1 MYNALLKTGL
11 TIGSITDI
19 VKDAKTNRCEQ
30 SRSHA

>member
-19 VKDAKTNRCEQ
+19 VKGAKTNRCEQ